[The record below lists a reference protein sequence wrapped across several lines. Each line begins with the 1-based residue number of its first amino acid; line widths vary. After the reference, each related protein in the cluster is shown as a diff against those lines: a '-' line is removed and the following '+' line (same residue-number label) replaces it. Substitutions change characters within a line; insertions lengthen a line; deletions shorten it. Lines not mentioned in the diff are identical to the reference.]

1 MIYLVT
7 KNSEEANE
15 HNYRGEINACGLVW
29 DVGVLWVRVCVMVV
43 VGWGGFRP
51 SDQTCLFYS
60 LFFIFFSVHFLAPV
74 SFGCV

>member
-1 MIYLVT
+1 MIYSVT

-43 VGWGGFRP
+43 VGWGGSDHQTRLVYFIP
-51 SDQTCLFYS
+51 SFLS
-60 LFFIFFSVHFLAPV
+60 LFLFIF
-74 SFGCV
+74 